1 MHRLFVCLFL
11 VAACAT
17 SPDEQPHTIY
27 VGFDRMPTDS
37 DIAELESIGSSLQ
50 YRLNLTRAVTLRS
63 SLPADAFDASSG
75 VIATHD
81 LGEEDDQFVSL
92 FIQTDGPPT
101 EADAEI
107 LDAAGAR
114 SSYVIGGP
122 TNLLVGVILLSK
134 LPGLDGGSRFVKVEI
149 DFQDARIQ
157 PGS

>member
-17 SPDEQPHTIY
+17 SPDERPHTIY
-27 VGFDRMPTDS
+27 VGFDRIPTDS

-50 YRLNLTRAVTLRS
+50 YRLDLTRAVTLRS
-63 SLPADAFDASSG
+63 TLPPTAFEARSG
-75 VIATHD
+75 VIATRD
-81 LGEEDDQFVSL
+81 LGEEEDQWVSL
-92 FIQTDGPPT
+92 FVQTDGPPT
-101 EADAEI
+101 ESDAEI

-122 TNLLVGVILLSK
+122 DNLLVGVILLSK
-134 LPGLDGGSRFVKVEI
+134 LPELDGGSRFVKVEI